1 MPFFYYIIL
10 GDFIILAF
18 LIKLIFGSVSVF
30 KKAIIAHI
38 FSDFSGDIETLRMW
52 DKEHDVHHKMNLLYA
67 AILGV
72 FGFSFLLY
80 TQL

>member
-1 MPFFYYIIL
+1 MPFFYYIIFA
-10 GDFIILAF
+10 DFIILAF
-18 LIKLIFGSVSVF
+18 LIKLIFGSASVL

-38 FSDFSGDIETLRMW
+38 FSDFCGIETLRKW